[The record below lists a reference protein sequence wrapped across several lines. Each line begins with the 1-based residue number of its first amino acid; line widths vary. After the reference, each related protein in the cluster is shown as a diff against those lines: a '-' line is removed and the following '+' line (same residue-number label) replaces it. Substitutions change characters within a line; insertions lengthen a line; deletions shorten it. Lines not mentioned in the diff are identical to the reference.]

1 MLCRACRQYL
11 ERNNITDV
19 TRDHFTFSSK
29 VVIGDYLKV
38 SPAPGTV
45 RCGSGNSFTAVEW
58 DCQTTEK

>member
-1 MLCRACRQYL
+1 MVRSTVLTCVLSLRSQYL

-38 SPAPGTV
+38 RATISVVVLT
-45 RCGSGNSFTAVEW
+45 RLLLTCH
-58 DCQTTEK
+58 D